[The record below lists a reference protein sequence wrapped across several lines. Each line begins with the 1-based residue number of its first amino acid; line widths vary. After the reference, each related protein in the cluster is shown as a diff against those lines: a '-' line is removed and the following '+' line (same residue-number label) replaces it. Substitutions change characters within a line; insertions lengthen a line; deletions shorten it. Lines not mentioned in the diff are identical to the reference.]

1 MRRLNGLGIGWRPE
15 LALTIERLRPRL
27 DFVDVVTENVDPG
40 APSPALLNLRASGLE
55 VIPHGV
61 SLSLGGAEPPDPER
75 VERLAQLASRLGS
88 PIVSEHACFV
98 RSGGIDSGHLLP
110 LPRTREALSVLV
122 ENVKI
127 AQDALPVPLALE
139 NVAALFEWPGAELG
153 EADFLAELCERTDAL
168 LLLDVANLHANARNL
183 GWDPIA
189 FLDRIPLER
198 VAYVH
203 VAGGVERD
211 GFFHDTHAHPV
222 APGALE
228 LLAEVAARRAAPG
241 ALLERDD
248 RFPTRVELEGEL
260 AAMARALERRAA
272 PVRCTP

>member
-1 MRRLNGLGIGWRPE
+1 MRRLRGLGIGWRPE

-27 DFVDVVTENVDPG
+27 DFVEVVAENTDLVPE
-40 APSPALLNLRASGLE
+40 ALGNLRASGLE

-61 SLSLGGAEPPDPER
+61 SLSLGGAARPDPVR
-75 VERLAQLASRLGS
+75 LERLARLASRLGS
-88 PIVSEHACFV
+88 PLISEHACFV

-110 LPRTREALSVLV
+110 VPRTREALSVLV

-139 NVAALFEWPGAELG
+139 NVAALFEWPGAELTEG
-153 EADFLAELCERTDAL
+153 ELLAELSERTGAL

-222 APGALE
+222 TPGALE
-228 LLAEVAARRAAPG
+228 LLAEVAARCPGQG

-248 RFPTRVELEGEL
+248 HFPERIEVEREL
-260 AAMARALERRAA
+260 AAMASALARSPAHA
-272 PVRCTP
+272 P